1 MLLYNGHVFVFRVVV
16 ENILI
21 WLIKKLGQK
30 IGLALAERAA
40 SPYRTGQKKIN
51 IFVERK
57 WATQSSRR
65 KFHHFHVNRAQ
76 NKFKF
81 PVIGAN
87 VAIMEVQ
94 GVPVQ
99 RKLIAAT

>member
-40 SPYRTGQKKIN
+40 SPYRTGQKNKH
-51 IFVERK
+51 FR
-57 WATQSSRR
+57 WA
-65 KFHHFHVNRAQ
+65 
-76 NKFKF
+76 
-81 PVIGAN
+81 
-87 VAIMEVQ
+87 EVSYT
-94 GVPVQ
+94 
-99 RKLIAAT
+99 K